1 MGRGVK
7 KDFFKAVEWYSI
19 AAERGDSWSQ
29 NDLANC
35 YLDGLGVEQ
44 NYDKAIDLF
53 LKSANLITAMSANGY
68 VRISKDEEGIYKDA
82 PLKVIPLEL

>member
-1 MGRGVK
+1 MLFGVQFSVRTGTY
-7 KDFFKAVEWYSI
+7 D
-19 AAERGDSWSQ
+19 AATRERRF
-29 NDLANC
+29 
-35 YLDGLGVEQ
+35 DGTRYV
-44 NYDKAIDLF
+44 ATPVF

>member
-1 MGRGVK
+1 M
-7 KDFFKAVEWYSI
+7 
-19 AAERGDSWSQ
+19 
-29 NDLANC
+29 
-35 YLDGLGVEQ
+35 
-44 NYDKAIDLF
+44 F